1 LGAPALRFIID
12 LSESIP
18 KNCDY
23 IMTTQSDLS
32 LHHQPLDQ
40 FFARPVTREIWQE
53 CRLTDAQVAFFNEN
67 GYLTNIRLLSDEQV
81 AELNNELD
89 EIKDPAHPMHDLFYE
104 FHSNE
109 SANPNAVL
117 FHSLGHWRITRGF
130 HDVLWNPAFVV
141 AASQLLGNKAVR
153 FWHDQLFCKPAHHG
167 GVVAWHQDYSY
178 WTRTRPM
185 QHLTCWVAL
194 DDVSKENGC
203 IYYIPKSH
211 QWGLLDKPEL
221 AGDMEGIN
229 AFLTSEQKKQF
240 ETKVPVE
247 MKKGY
252 ATFHH
257 PLMVHGSYENRS
269 ARSRRAFVLNV
280 FADETKSDTD
290 EELLQGV
297 PIISKGRKMEGQF
310 FPLLFDPST
319 L

>member
-1 LGAPALRFIID
+1 
-12 LSESIP
+12 
-18 KNCDY
+18 
-23 IMTTQSDLS
+23 M
-32 LHHQPLDQ
+32 HH
-40 FFARPVTREIWQE
+40 
-53 CRLTDAQVAFFNEN
+53 
-67 GYLTNIRLLSDEQV
+67 
-81 AELNNELD
+81 
-89 EIKDPAHPMHDLFYE
+89 LFYE

-117 FHSLGHWRITRGF
+117 FHSLGHWRITPGF

-178 WTRTRPM
+178 WTRTKPM

-194 DDVSKENGC
+194 DDVSRENGC

-211 QWGLLDKPEL
+211 RWGLLDKPEL

-229 AFLTSEQKKQF
+229 AFLTPEQKKQF

-257 PLMVHGSYENRS
+257 PLTVHGSYENKS

-280 FADETKSDTD
+280 FADETRSDTD
-290 EELLQGV
+290 GELLQGV
-297 PIISKGRKMEGQF
+297 PVITKGKKMEGQF
-310 FPLLFDPST
+310 FPLLFDPTT